1 MNEKRVK
8 EWITLANGD
17 LKTAKDELLTSE
29 PYTNNVCFLCQQS
42 VEKYL
47 KAFLTFYGK
56 AFRKTHDIAELIN
69 NCLELN
75 NEFEILFYLNV
86 DKLTLYAVDIRYPD
100 DFYTPTYEEAKEA
113 IEIAE
118 AVKNFIIDKLK
129 EAGFYSF

>member
-8 EWITLANGD
+8 ERITLANGD

-29 PYTNNVCFLCQQS
+29 PYTNNVCFLCQQN

-69 NCLELN
+69 
-75 NEFEILFYLNV
+75 
-86 DKLTLYAVDIRYPD
+86 
-100 DFYTPTYEEAKEA
+100 
-113 IEIAE
+113 
-118 AVKNFIIDKLK
+118 
-129 EAGFYSF
+129 